1 MAVVADGVSLAV
13 TDGVPLAVTDGVPLA
28 VADPLE
34 TSDAFPRNL
43 INASSINVIAS
54 NFLARSATSP
64 SLADIGF
71 FVDTGI
77 FLDFVSVVTIFV
89 NAGVLGTVESE
100 SSPLATSLSYT
111 VL

>member
-1 MAVVADGVSLAV
+1 VTVVADGVSLAV
-13 TDGVPLAVTDGVPLA
+13 TDGVPLAVTEGVPLA
-28 VADPLE
+28 VADALE
-34 TSDAFPRNL
+34 TSDAFPRNS
-43 INASSINVIAS
+43 INASSINVIAP

-64 SLADIGF
+64 SLADVGF

-77 FLDFVSVVTIFV
+77 FLDFVSVVTIFA
-89 NAGVLGTVESE
+89 NAGVLGVLESE